1 MTSERSERW
10 LEVARRVSV
19 DRDTRASYLHGT
31 MTDDVETGQI
41 RQAYWG
47 ESAPVVL
54 VMDVD
59 RAAATIVAAP
69 ATLEPEVENRSAVVV
84 EADASPIHASIAIW
98 PEFAAMIPFAVLDV
112 RIASLPPTLLDYITV
127 ADVSDRAVTGVRAGQ
142 ATPALGSG
150 AALAIDELLDS
161 FDVLQNAPGL
171 LRTDAAR
178 TVSRLDIPLPVI
190 MQALHIPQARA
201 MAIRVGKE
209 PLTIQEAERLAVAAD
224 RGVAEILSAVAPLP
238 DDLERELQEPRW
250 RAQIR
255 SRVVDDDE
263 VAARLRLGYEAYQL
277 AARETGRGQQQWRQR
292 LEAVVA
298 TGG

>member
-1 MTSERSERW
+1 MATERSERW
-10 LEVARRVSV
+10 LKVARRVPV
-19 DRDTRASYLHGT
+19 DRGTGAAFLHDRT
-31 MTDDVETGQI
+31 TDDVETGQV
-41 RQAYWG
+41 RQAYWS
-47 ESAPVVL
+47 ESAPIVV

-59 RAAATIVAAP
+59 RVAATIVAAP
-69 ATLEPEVENRSAVVV
+69 ATLEPEVENRSAVVL

-98 PEFAAMIPFAVLDV
+98 PGAAATIPFAVLDV
-112 RIASLPPTLLDYITV
+112 TIASLSSTLLDQIIA
-127 ADVSDRAVTGVRAGQ
+127 ADHAGVGVRTGH

-150 AALAIDELLDS
+150 TALAIDELFDS

-171 LRTDAAR
+171 QQKGAAR

-209 PLTIQEAERLAVAAD
+209 VLTSQEAERLAAAAG
-224 RGVAEILSAVAPLP
+224 RGVGEILSAVAPLP

-255 SRVVDDDE
+255 RRVVDGDE